1 MSRKESRSGVWG
13 PLSKAA
19 GILLGILL
27 GLVFLYTLS
36 LMSGC
41 IGIQDRF
48 VDKKIE
54 YVYQPTCEDAGLIA
68 IPFRDG
74 SKMSS
79 EGRTAKAYCTL
90 FLPLTVVDLPFE
102 VVFDTI
108 FLPWDVWEASKNRRW
123 KPGTEET
130 EKIVSE

>member
-1 MSRKESRSGVWG
+1 MIPNTSSFV
-13 PLSKAA
+13 SKTLGIII
-19 GILLGILL
+19 GILLGIA
-27 GLVFLYTLS
+27 FLWMLS

-48 VDKKIE
+48 LDKKIE
-54 YVYQPTCEDAGLIA
+54 YVYQPTCEDAELLA

-74 SKMSS
+74 SNMSS
-79 EGRTAKAYCTL
+79 EGRIAKAYCTVL
-90 FLPLTVVDLPFE
+90 LPLTVVDFPFE

-108 FLPWDVWEASKNRRW
+108 LLPWDAWEASRNRKW

-130 EKIVSE
+130 EEIVPD